1 MKKNNKINRILFRNS
16 IKKNQE
22 LMQEITR
29 KINMCDDYIGT
40 LKGTAIENNASTL
53 CKLFDLHKEI
63 WNNGIRNKNI
73 GPDRYGI
80 FRTEDISTMKY
91 SEVYLGNIF
100 GLWTLPIPEW
110 VDKTERYCYSSSV
123 AQLSELEIVTKQ
135 YKDLLL
141 SNIKDIKSNLMLE
154 QYKMKKLGY

>member
-16 IKKNQE
+16 IKKNYE

-40 LKGTAIENNASTL
+40 LRGIVVENNASTL

-63 WNNGIRNKNI
+63 WNNGIRNRNI

-91 SEVYLGNIF
+91 SEVYLGNIY
-100 GLWTLPIPEW
+100 GLWTLPLPEW
-110 VDKTERYCYSSSV
+110 VDKTEGNPSD
-123 AQLSELEIVTKQ
+123 LEIVTKQ
-135 YKDLLL
+135 YKNLLL
-141 SNIKDIKSNLMLE
+141 SNVEYIKDGFIKERN
-154 QYKMKKLGY
+154 KMKMLGY